1 MVRLSGCTC
10 FQELRRLD
18 DSEGVAVFSID
29 FEAIEKKEQLMKWL
43 AESWGPAV
51 SRQASASK
59 LWLLLRLLRLLLLI
73 RV

>member
-1 MVRLSGCTC
+1 M
-10 FQELRRLD
+10 
-18 DSEGVAVFSID
+18 FSID